1 MSYTK
6 DNNMTLINVDN
17 INELPDRYP
26 NDFIEFCNENKLKF
40 PDIKTGNGIA
50 LSLMLDYPN
59 NYFNR
64 KTCDKIINKFNIDSK
79 DSIQLFNKHEQN
91 GYKCSQERGKYYIY
105 RPFTL
110 TNKNAMR
117 KNFKFDGTEEEKNK
131 EISKI
136 KDNIKSNYVDIPNSE
151 WQLGHKNPD
160 STDNSN
166 NNMVLQPPIQA
177 KYRDNYIFIDTL
189 TKIPTPKK
197 LKKLI
202 KKKEIQFTNEQIS
215 EYISIFQELN

>member
-1 MSYTK
+1 
-6 DNNMTLINVDN
+6 
-17 INELPDRYP
+17 
-26 NDFIEFCNENKLKF
+26 
-40 PDIKTGNGIA
+40 
-50 LSLMLDYPN
+50 
-59 NYFNR
+59 
-64 KTCDKIINKFNIDSK
+64 
-79 DSIQLFNKHEQN
+79 
-91 GYKCSQERGKYYIY
+91 
-105 RPFTL
+105 
-110 TNKNAMR
+110 MR
-117 KNFKFDGTEEEKNK
+117 KNFKFDGTKEEKNK

-136 KDNIKSNYVDIPNSE
+136 KDNIKSNYIDIPNSE

>member
-6 DNNMTLINVDN
+6 ENNMTIINVDN
-17 INELPDRYP
+17 IHELPDNYP
-26 NDFIEFCNENKLKF
+26 NDFIEFCNENNLKF
-40 PDIKTGNGIA
+40 PNIKTGNGIA
-50 LSLMLDYPN
+50 LSLMLHYSN

-64 KTCDKIINKFNIDSK
+64 KTCDKIINKFNIDSN

-105 RPFTL
+105 RPYTL

-117 KNFKFDGTEEEKNK
+117 KDFKFDGTEEEKNK
-131 EISKI
+131 EINKI
-136 KDNIKSNYVDIPNSE
+136 KENIKSNYVDISNSE

-202 KKKEIQFTNEQIS
+202 EKKEIEFTKEQIS
-215 EYISIFQELN
+215 EYMTIFQELS